1 MTLALDASTAGDGS
15 VYLSCTGASHVG
27 TNKYA
32 SNFATTDSWAG
43 GNTGALGHGSP
54 NVAAATIGGTP
65 VLQIGSVTPML
76 YSDQYVKRTVTGL
89 TIGVAYRITALVK
102 GASSASGSTT
112 LVRAGIDGT
121 AYSDPVAVT
130 DVGST
135 AVNYDFVATATSHDV
150 RLRVVGFDEGALP
163 QSTLKLISVS
173 VDQITAGL
181 GPLQIIRTDANGTR
195 FVRLPA
201 DAEPD
206 NTGAFSVTDYEAAL
220 VGTVDYIVRDGLGFT
235 ATDSVTNVG
244 EDYIGVVGALLG
256 AVGLESLVGVPI
268 LRTYTDS
275 RTYQQLTVDPKAVI
289 GREDFTAVVTGDY
302 GWTKRQG
309 TLTLLIYGAGL
320 SSDDCWSW
328 AQLIAERYT
337 EGRVMLL
344 RQTTYTGMDLY
355 HVGRTVRVEP
365 AEVWAND
372 AGDGQTKRQTWQVVV
387 DYVETGWPE
396 GDLVGTQWTYADLAE
411 DYLAY
416 WQLPATF
423 ATYSDLAAGL

>member
-1 MTLALDASTAGDGS
+1 MTLALDASTDGDGS
-15 VYLSCTGASHVG
+15 CYLSVTDASHVG
-27 TNKYA
+27 TNKYTSSFA
-32 SNFATTDSWAG
+32 SGVDSWAG
-43 GNTGALGHGSP
+43 GTTGAHSAP
-54 NVAAATIGGTP
+54 TVY
-65 VLQIGSVTPML
+65 VIGSGATAKLGIIGME

-89 TIGVAYRITALVK
+89 TVGVSYRVTVLGQAVAGTNPLAK
-102 GASSASGSTT
+102 
-112 LVRAGIDGT
+112 AGIAGIG
-121 AYSDPVAVT
+121 YSDAVAVS

-135 AVNYDFVATATSHDV
+135 AVTYDFVATATSHDV
-150 RLRVVGFDEGALP
+150 RVRLVGYDEGAIP
-163 QSTLKLISVS
+163 GTLRLVTVT
-173 VDQITAGL
+173 VDQITAGY
-181 GPLQIIRTDANGTR
+181 GPLQLIRSDMNGTR

-206 NTGAFSVTDYEAAL
+206 GSGAFAVTDYEAAL
-220 VGTVDYIVRDGLGFT
+220 VGPVDYIVRDGLGFT
-235 ATDSVTNVG
+235 ATDSVSDVG
-244 EDYIGVVGALLG
+244 ADYIGIVGALLG
-256 AVGLESLVGVPI
+256 AVGLETLTGVPI
-268 LRTYTDS
+268 VRGYTDG

-328 AQLIAERYT
+328 AQLIAQRYT
-337 EGRVMLL
+337 EGRVMML

-355 HVGRTVRVEP
+355 HVGRNVRVEP

-372 AGDGQTKRQTWQVVV
+372 AGDSQTKRQTWQVIV

-411 DYLAY
+411 QYLAY
-416 WQLPATF
+416 WQLPASF
-423 ATYSDLAAGL
+423 ATYADLATGL